1 MTTIPIT
8 TILVPLRS
16 ALFNMWFVLVTIVV
30 AGTGT
35 PCRWSDAPEPAAPRR
50 PAGLL
55 SSVLARL
62 FSRWNAFRF
71 AQVWAGLLLD
81 GARVICGIRV
91 VVTGWE
97 HLPPGGPM
105 LIASQHQSAFDT
117 LIWLRLLPRVAY
129 VFKAELSRVPLFGPL
144 LIPAGQIPVAR
155 GGINAVRTLL
165 RGGDRAKADNRQ
177 IVVFPEGT
185 RVRPGEDVPLRPGI
199 ALLANRT
206 GLPVI
211 PVATD
216 SGLLW
221 GRRAFNK
228 RPGVIHIAIGPPIPP
243 DLPQA
248 EMVAVLRARWRDAE
262 GSMPVDN
269 SVHKPV
275 PAL

>member
-1 MTTIPIT
+1 MSSPLTI
-8 TILVPLRS
+8 LRS
-16 ALFNMWFVLVTIVV
+16 ALFNVWFFLVTMVV
-30 AGTGT
+30 AGAGT
-35 PCRWSDAPEPAAPRR
+35 PCRWIGRR
-50 PAGLL
+50 HAL
-55 SSVLARL
+55 
-62 FSRWNAFRF
+62 RF
-71 AQVWAGLLLD
+71 AQVWAGLVLD
-81 GARVICGIRV
+81 GAAVICGIRV
-91 VVTGWE
+91 VVTGRE
-97 HLPPGGPM
+97 HLPPDGPA

-129 VFKAELSRVPLFGPL
+129 VFKAELSRIPLFGPL
-144 LIPAGQIPVAR
+144 LVPAGQIPVER

-165 RGGDRAKADNRQ
+165 RGGDRAKADRRQ

-248 EMVAVLRARWRDAE
+248 ELVAALRARWQEAE
-262 GSMPVDN
+262 RSMVVDN
-269 SVHKPV
+269 SVHGPV
-275 PAL
+275 PAM